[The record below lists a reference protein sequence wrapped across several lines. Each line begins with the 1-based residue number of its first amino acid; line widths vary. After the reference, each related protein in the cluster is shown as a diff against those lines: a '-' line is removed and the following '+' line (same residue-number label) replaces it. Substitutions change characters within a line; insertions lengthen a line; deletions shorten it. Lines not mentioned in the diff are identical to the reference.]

1 MDSPSYG
8 RNTKRGKGIQIIG
21 VFYFILKGGGTLS
34 LTVKQEIFIQRLLE
48 GNTQA
53 EAYRFAYNCE
63 NMKDKTIIEK
73 ASKLMAQSNI
83 RARYE
88 ELKNELKQKMFYT
101 VEKANEDL
109 EWIKNKAKEDI
120 EYRGIKQANATTYL
134 GAVKQQ
140 IDLNGITIKEA
151 KEDIDNVIKF
161 EIVGAKNE

>member
-1 MDSPSYG
+1 M
-8 RNTKRGKGIQIIG
+8 
-21 VFYFILKGGGTLS
+21 S
-34 LTVKQEIFIQRLLE
+34 LTIKEEIFVQRRIE
-48 GNTQA
+48 GYSQT

-63 NMKDKTIIEK
+63 NMKDKTVTEK
-73 ASKLMAQSNI
+73 ASKLMAKDNV

-101 VEKANEDL
+101 VEKANDDL
-109 EWIKNKAKEDI
+109 EWIKLKAKEDI
-120 EYRGIKQANATTYL
+120 EYRGIKQANSNAYL

-161 EIVGAKNE
+161 EIVGAKNDT

>member
-1 MDSPSYG
+1 M
-8 RNTKRGKGIQIIG
+8 
-21 VFYFILKGGGTLS
+21 S
-34 LTVKQEIFIQRLLE
+34 LTIKQEIFVQRLLE

>member
-1 MDSPSYG
+1 M
-8 RNTKRGKGIQIIG
+8 
-21 VFYFILKGGGTLS
+21 S
-34 LTVKQEIFIQRLLE
+34 LTIKEEIFVQRRIE
-48 GNTQA
+48 GYSQT

-63 NMKDKTIIEK
+63 NMKDKTVTEK
-73 ASKLMAQSNI
+73 ASKLMAKNNV

-101 VEKANEDL
+101 VEKANDDL
-109 EWIKNKAKEDI
+109 EWIKLKAKEDI

-161 EIVGAKNE
+161 EIVGAKNDT

>member
-1 MDSPSYG
+1 M
-8 RNTKRGKGIQIIG
+8 
-21 VFYFILKGGGTLS
+21 S
-34 LTVKQEIFIQRLLE
+34 LTVKQEIFVQRLIE
-48 GNTQA
+48 GFSQR
-53 EAYRFAYNCE
+53 ESYKFAYNCE
-63 NMKDKTIIEK
+63 KMSDKSIDVE
-73 ASKLMAQSNI
+73 ASKLLANPKVSL
-83 RARYE
+83 RYE
-88 ELKNELKQKMFYT
+88 ELKKELKQKMFYT

>member
-1 MDSPSYG
+1 M
-8 RNTKRGKGIQIIG
+8 
-21 VFYFILKGGGTLS
+21 S
-34 LTVKQEIFIQRLLE
+34 LTVKQEIFVQRLLE

-88 ELKNELKQKMFYT
+88 ELKSELKQKMFYT